1 VLRGRL
7 ECLGR
12 GENANAFLIGLL
24 ARAGEKTRSL
34 AETMNDERN
43 SERLQRSLLDMA
55 DECAKLAETE
65 AQERDAD

>member
-1 VLRGRL
+1 
-7 ECLGR
+7 
-12 GENANAFLIGLL
+12 
-24 ARAGEKTRSL
+24 
-34 AETMNDERN
+34 MNDERN